1 MSVRRGATRGLAAV
15 AAACAV
21 AVTAV
26 SGQASGVAST
36 GGGPVGAPTD
46 AVTTWNANAVDAA
59 VAACLSPA
67 NHPLL
72 EVRLY
77 AMVHL
82 AIHDA
87 LNAIQGRFAPYLPGL
102 ARTPGASADAA
113 VASAARNVLVPGL
126 QALPSDFSGCISAA
140 VQLVQDDYASALAAI
155 PSGSAKSQGI
165 SLGERAAAAIVA
177 DRAGDGSGTA
187 VTGPCPTSTDP
198 GVYQCTPGTPF
209 VFAPGWGQ
217 VKPFVLRDAAQFR
230 PDPPPAVTSSR
241 YLRDFNEIKRLG
253 GDGVT
258 TPSARTPDQTQ
269 IALFWLESSPSQW
282 NRIAR
287 TVSATRGLDLWENAR
302 LFALLN
308 VAMSDG
314 YVGTFDTKYH
324 YNFWRPVTAIRAA
337 ATDGNPATDPDPSW
351 TPLATNPPIPDY
363 DSGHGV
369 EGGAAAE
376 VMKRVFGRDGVTFRA
391 CSLTLPAG
399 SSCGEPSQ
407 ALRRYTSFSAAAA
420 ENGLSRI
427 LVGFHFRTAVDV
439 GIHHGRK
446 IADRAVDKF
455 LTPAH

>member
-1 MSVRRGATRGLAAV
+1 MSIRRGVPRGLAAV
-15 AAACAV
+15 VAAGVV
-21 AVTAV
+21 AVTAAA
-26 SGQASGVAST
+26 GQASGTAST
-36 GGGPVGAPTD
+36 GSSSVGAPTD
-46 AVTTWNANAVDAA
+46 AVTAWNANAVDAA

-77 AMVHL
+77 ALMHL

-87 LNAIQGRFAPYLPGL
+87 LNAIDRHFASFVPGL
-102 ARTPGASADAA
+102 ARTPGASPQAA
-113 VASAARNVLVPGL
+113 VASAARNVLVPEL
-126 QALPSDFSGCISAA
+126 RALPSDFAGCIPAA
-140 VQLVQDDYASALAAI
+140 VQLVEDDYSSAVGAI
-155 PSGSAKSQGI
+155 PAGSAKSQGI
-165 SLGERAAAAIVA
+165 DVGERAAAAIVA
-177 DRAGDGSGTA
+177 NRDGDGSDTA

-209 VFAPGWGQ
+209 VFAPGWGG
-217 VKPFVLRDAAQFR
+217 VKPFVLRDATQFR
-230 PDPPPAVTSSR
+230 PGPPPALTSSR
-241 YLRDFNEIKRLG
+241 FAKDFNEIKRLG

-258 TPSARTPDQTQ
+258 TPSARTADQTQ

-287 TVSATRGLDLWENAR
+287 TVSSARSLDLWENAR

-314 YVGTFDTKYH
+314 YVGTFETKYH

-351 TPLATNPPIPDY
+351 TPLETNPPIPDY
-363 DSGHGV
+363 DSGHSV

-376 VMKRVFGRDGVTFRA
+376 VMQRVFGRDGVTFKA
-391 CSLTLPAG
+391 CSLTLPTG
-399 SSCGEPSQ
+399 SNCGEASQ
-407 ALRRYTSFSAAAA
+407 VLRRYTSFSAAAA

-427 LVGFHFRTAVDV
+427 LVGFHFRTAVNI
-439 GIHHGRK
+439 GIDHGRK
-446 IADRAVDKF
+446 IGDRAVDKI
-455 LTPAH
+455 LNPTH